1 LKFHAFSRIMKTP
14 PRSAATIG
22 LMLEL
27 GDI

>member
-1 LKFHAFSRIMKTP
+1 VKFPAFSRILKTP